1 MLAAESWTVEAIREE
16 VKRVVEAEEKQ
27 YGNGPQDKENGR
39 SFCPDEAEAGAAS
52 GPDEAVKDGRF
63 IQFDSAFVLR
73 CLSKNQ
79 VGDAEI
85 FQAIHRDMLIYD
97 HAAGAWFKW
106 AGHYFKLDKTEG
118 YITKIQA
125 ICQIYELELQRTS
138 WRANSIR
145 ARGEPADKSLEV
157 LEKALRA
164 RLTALQSK
172 SRIMDVLTLA
182 RAGDGGL
189 STSGDLWDANQLL
202 FPCLNGVLELETG
215 HFRPGKP
222 SDMIL
227 THCEAEWLGKDEPCP
242 NFKRFMLEIQ
252 NNDAVVVSF
261 IQRILGYCMTGLS
274 VERVLIILYGARGQN
289 GKGSLLELMK
299 KILGKLAAEIPVETL
314 LASGKEASGAAP
326 RPDVLLMRGKRIVWC
341 SETNKQKPLDVAR
354 CKLISGGDTQVAR
367 NLHAN
372 FVEFEQTAKVF
383 MLSNHKPKADGTD
396 DALWLRL
403 LLIPFILSFVA
414 NPKQEHERQRDE
426 FIQEKLVKEA
436 SGILA
441 WLYKG
446 YLEWRRIG
454 LSPPEQ
460 VLMATQDFRNENDS
474 ISEFINDCCIVSPGI
489 RAKPTELYQAFQKFC
504 ADEGGIEPENQQS
517 FFSYL
522 KTRFK
527 REKNVRGRWYL
538 GISLKSEPGA

>member
-1 MLAAESWTVEAIREE
+1 MLAAGGWTVDSIREE
-16 VKRVVEAEEKQ
+16 VVKMVEAEEKAKSTT
-27 YGNGPQDKENGR
+27 QDKGNPSCLVSSNDPE
-39 SFCPDEAEAGAAS
+39 PDD
-52 GPDEAVKDGRF
+52 PKKDGRF
-63 IQFDSAFVLR
+63 ISGFDSAFVLK
-73 CLSKNQ
+73 CLGRNQ
-79 VGDAEI
+79 IGDAEL
-85 FQAIHRDMLIYD
+85 FQAIHRGLLLYD
-97 HAAGAWFKW
+97 HSAGQWFKW
-106 AGHYFKLDKTEG
+106 AGHFWQIDKTES
-118 YITKIQA
+118 YITAVQA
-125 ICQIYELELQRTS
+125 VCKIYETELQRTS
-138 WRANSIR
+138 WKANGAR
-145 ARGEPADKSLEV
+145 ARAEPPDKKAEG

-172 SRIMDVLTLA
+172 SRIMDVLMLA

-242 NFKRFMLEIQ
+242 NFERFISEIFDGVK
-252 NNDAVVVSF
+252 NIVKF
-261 IQRILGYCMTGLS
+261 MQRIMGYCLTGLS

-289 GKGSLLELMK
+289 GKGTLLELMK

-367 NLHAN
+367 NLHSN

-403 LLIPFILSFVA
+403 LLIPFVLSFVA

-426 FIQEKLVKEA
+426 FIQAKLVKEA

-454 LSPPEQ
+454 LSPPEE

-474 ISEFINDCCIVSPGI
+474 ISQFIDDCCLVSPGI

-504 ADEGGIEPENQQS
+504 ADEGGIEPENQLS

-527 REKNVRGRWYL
+527 REKTKRGRWYL
-538 GISLKSEPGA
+538 GICLKTESEG